1 MKLLHIGLGDVTP
14 SESLKKMKG
23 KLIQNGYD
31 KCDEYIRQLKEGTLT
46 SAAGQSEEETLE
58 GIISPLKFFGEIKF
72 KIFFY
77 ILGVILKELSSIRD
91 KAGKAC
97 LKALHKSNAPL
108 TMALCGSKGSNI
120 NISQMIA
127 CVGQQAVNGEGEG
140 VLLFSHYTYIKK
152 VFF

>member
-1 MKLLHIGLGDVTP
+1 
-14 SESLKKMKG
+14 MKG

-58 GIISPLKFFGEIKF
+58 GIISPLKFFWEIKF
-72 KIFFY
+72 KIYFLN

-127 CVGQQAVNGEGEG
+127 CVGQQAVNGEGGG

-152 VFF
+152 VFFKRAIIIIIFF

>member
-58 GIISPLKFFGEIKF
+58 GIISPLKFFRENKF
-72 KIFFY
+72 KILFLFFRCHTKRTFVY
-77 ILGVILKELSSIRD
+77 S
-91 KAGKAC
+91 
-97 LKALHKSNAPL
+97 
-108 TMALCGSKGSNI
+108 
-120 NISQMIA
+120 
-127 CVGQQAVNGEGEG
+127 
-140 VLLFSHYTYIKK
+140 
-152 VFF
+152 